1 MLFSLVN
8 QNCSIEQ
15 CTNRPQKELLSKK
28 VLYNIQL
35 LNTQP
40 YNLNQLVKLCGGDA
54 ELFHKL
60 LTMYLSA
67 SREAISELEKGLS
80 NNDFVLIKRTLYK
93 FKPAL
98 YNLDINILYDD
109 ISLIETYYSL
119 NIPSIDV
126 KEKIQKIRNTLLL
139 VFDDLKDL

>member
-15 CTNRPQKELLSKK
+15 CARPKKELLSKK

-67 SREAISELEKGLS
+67 SHEAISEIEKGLS

-93 FKPAL
+93 LKPAL

-119 NIPSIDV
+119 NIPTIDV